1 MRKKQQSVN
10 KNFVHNKYKNFN
22 GWQQAIAAAKVQ
34 LLRAQVAEREMKS
47 VIALFT
53 EKMKAG
59 EPWPG
64 NEKAEKADALSA

>member
-1 MRKKQQSVN
+1 MPNKTKVVN
-10 KNFVHNKYKNFN
+10 KNFVHDEYKDFN
-22 GWQQAIAAAKVQ
+22 GWQQAIDAARVQ

-53 EKMKAG
+53 EKMKDG

-64 NEKAEKADALSA
+64 QQKSPQEGG